1 MSAYR
6 EEFEDKPLSERIRDN
21 PGPAARWTV
30 VMLALIAIEFGALMN
45 TIMSMPWDLAIGG
58 LASNLPGGAGSGL
71 RTIASYPAAAGDA
84 LADIP
89 TLLTR
94 DVIPNQGWEH
104 PQRGWQGTFLGL
116 SPALAWAVRVTLIY
130 AYAAAFLYWLWRG
143 YRVFREHYRYADWTP
158 TDDTI
163 DRFRTHRWGQ
173 FGLIVVTAFVVLAIF
188 APAMGTATAEANIYA
203 PYSNTIEYWDDDM
216 GSMQETDVGTA
227 NLAAQSQGGGSNFG
241 PGSYDEYGR
250 FHPFG
255 TLSNGKDLFTF
266 MAHGARISLFI
277 GIVAIT
283 ISGSIALALSILTAY
298 YKGLVDLVTVV
309 VSDAFQAMPRLLV
322 LIMLSVVLA
331 DHWIGEI
338 FDGGLLLA
346 LLFGIWSWPG
356 LWRVVRGPAFQAAE
370 QDWVDA
376 AESYGQPTWDL
387 VKTHIAPYTFTY
399 LFIYMAMSIGGIMI
413 GTAGLSFLGIGI
425 NAPTPEWGRAVALG
439 QDYVATSSWH
449 ISILP
454 GIAVTLVVVAFN
466 ALSDG
471 IRDANDPQSEGAG
484 ADEVGAAG
492 GGA

>member
-6 EEFEDKPLSERIRDN
+6 EEFEDKPLRERIEDN
-21 PGPAARWTV
+21 PGPAARWTA
-30 VMLALIAIEFGALMN
+30 VMLALLALEFGALM
-45 TIMSMPWDLAIGG
+45 TFIMSLPWDLLVGG
-58 LASNLPGGAGSGL
+58 IASNLPAGLGEGL
-71 RTIASYPAAAGDA
+71 RTVMSYPAAIGNA

-94 DVIPNQGWEH
+94 DLIPNQGYEH
-104 PQRGWQGTFLGL
+104 PTNGWQGTFLGL
-116 SPALAWAVRVTLIY
+116 SPAVAWAVRATLIY
-130 AYAAAFLYWLWRG
+130 AYSAAVFYWVWRG
-143 YRVFREHYRYADWTP
+143 YLVFREHYRYADWTP
-158 TDDTI
+158 SDDMVE
-163 DRFRTHRWGQ
+163 RFRTHRWGQ
-173 FGLIVVTAFVVLAIF
+173 FGLVIVAAFIIMAMF
-188 APAMGTATAEANIYA
+188 APALGPTTAEANIRA
-203 PYSNTIEYWDDDM
+203 PYSNTIEHWDEDM
-216 GSMQETDVGTA
+216 GQVQEATVGTA
-227 NLAAQSQGGGSNFG
+227 NLAAKSEGGGSNFG
-241 PGSYDEYGR
+241 PGSYDPYGR

-277 GIVAIT
+277 GLLAIA

-298 YKGLVDLVTVV
+298 YKGLADLVTVV
-309 VSDAFQAMPRLLV
+309 VADAFQSMPRLLV

-331 DHWIGEI
+331 DHWIGQI

-346 LLFGIWSWPG
+346 LLFGLWSWPG

-399 LFIYMAMSIGGIMI
+399 LFIYMAMSIGGVMI

-425 NAPTPEWGRAVALG
+425 SAPTPEWGRAVALG
-439 QDYVATSSWH
+439 QDYVATQSWH

-471 IRDANDPQSEGAG
+471 IRDANDPQSEGGG
-484 ADEVGAAG
+484 ADEVSAAG